1 MLRASGKTRGTE
13 SFTTALELAE
23 NDILVKAGD
32 DIATAIADAPAG
44 ARLVVMPGTYTL
56 TDADGVVAAGAV
68 DINKSLTIKGL
79 RQNDHPV
86 IKGRFTISG
95 GSDIMFDQ
103 VTLDGTGT
111 SGDQAIVFK
120 AEGEYNSL
128 SVTNS
133 EVKNYT
139 KGFYYI
145 NVAAN
150 VKTITID
157 NNVISNI
164 ECNGGDFFDC
174 RTGAIQNLVITNNTI
189 YNSCAARDFIR
200 YDDAS
205 AKFAGVAPVITVDHN
220 TLDGVSSQADGSK
233 RLLYI
238 RFAGNS
244 TTFTNNIVTNTAAN
258 FSNQSKTNEATFK
271 GNYYFNAPNLLP
283 GGINGKFFDASGI
296 VADPAYKD
304 AANGDFTVGNEDI
317 AFAKAGAPRWIK

>member
-1 MLRASGKTRGTE
+1 
-13 SFTTALELAE
+13 
-23 NDILVKAGD
+23 
-32 DIATAIADAPAG
+32 
-44 ARLVVMPGTYTL
+44 
-56 TDADGVVAAGAV
+56 
-68 DINKSLTIKGL
+68 
-79 RQNDHPV
+79 
-86 IKGRFTISG
+86 
-95 GSDIMFDQ
+95 MFDQ

-164 ECNGGDFFDC
+164 ECNGRRLLRLPYRRHSEPGDHQQHHSL
-174 RTGAIQNLVITNNTI
+174 TTV
-189 YNSCAARDFIR
+189 CAARDFIR

-220 TLDGVSSQADGSK
+220 T
-233 RLLYI
+233 
-238 RFAGNS
+238 S
-244 TTFTNNIVTNTAAN
+244 TAYRRRPTAA
-258 FSNQSKTNEATFK
+258 SVSPTSVLPAT
-271 GNYYFNAPNLLP
+271 ARHSPT
-283 GGINGKFFDASGI
+283 IS
-296 VADPAYKD
+296 
-304 AANGDFTVGNEDI
+304 
-317 AFAKAGAPRWIK
+317 